1 MASTKNETVV
11 QFSAID
17 EITINNSNT
26 WNLSDLVALNVE
38 DWDAE
43 LLIWVDNQGTPT
55 SGDTVEVRALYTN
68 GNVDGAAGDDYVN
81 ADNGEFLAFLDTYNN
96 DDGNGVVLASVPV
109 RTCPDGFKLAV
120 KAAAGAT
127 RNVKFRA
134 LLQTHRGAIA

>member
-11 QFSAID
+11 NFSSSA
-17 EITINNSNT
+17 EITLNDNN
-26 WNLSDLVALNVE
+26 WHVSDAVAFNVE

-43 LLIWVDNQGTPT
+43 ILAWADNQGTPA
-55 SGDTVEVRALYTN
+55 SGDTVDVRVLYTN
-68 GNVDGAAGDDYVN
+68 GNVDGVAGDDYVN
-81 ADNGEFLAFLDTYNN
+81 QDNGEFLALLDTYNN
-96 DDGNGVVLASVPV
+96 DDGNGVVLSSVPL